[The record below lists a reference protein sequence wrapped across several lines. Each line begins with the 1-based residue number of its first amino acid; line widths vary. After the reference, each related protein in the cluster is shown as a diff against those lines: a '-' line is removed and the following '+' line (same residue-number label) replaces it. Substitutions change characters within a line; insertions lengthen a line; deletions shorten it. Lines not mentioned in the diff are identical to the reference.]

1 MNPGPI
7 LLGLYSAIELVCSF
21 VEISNYGFYLC
32 DPLAIVFDSWLL
44 QAIDKAFIRAA
55 MSWCQGRRLVEDR
68 PDTKLRLT
76 SH

>member
-32 DPLAIVFDSWLL
+32 DRWRLFSIPGCF
-44 QAIDKAFIRAA
+44 
-55 MSWCQGRRLVEDR
+55 RRL
-68 PDTKLRLT
+68 TRLLFGPP
-76 SH
+76 